1 MPIDRRAR
9 RETAHVDTFCADHLP
24 PPEQLPEIWRDL
36 PEYNY
41 PEKINCAAELL
52 DALVDRGDGERTA
65 FIHESGPWTYQHL
78 LEAANQIAHVLI
90 EELGLVP
97 GNRVLLRAPNCPLLV
112 ACWFAVV
119 KAGGVAVNTAPLLRC
134 RELIA
139 IADKAQIT
147 LALCDARIAGDCEQA
162 FRSHEDGSPRHNA
175 RLVHFNSGAA
185 DSLESLMQR
194 NSVKFANCETSAEDV
209 AIIAF
214 TSGST
219 GRGKGT
225 MHTHR
230 DILACADCFPRHIL
244 RPTPDDIFI
253 GTPPLAFTYA
263 LGGLMLF
270 PMRAGA
276 SSVLLEQ
283 PTPKHL
289 LEAIEQH
296 RATVCFTA
304 STAYRSMLK
313 ELTRE
318 QTASLRKCVSAGE
331 ALPLSTFEQWHEATG
346 LNIIDGIGSTEMLHI
361 FISAPEEEIRPGATG
376 RCIPGYQAKIIR
388 DDGSDAGRDEIGRL
402 AVRGITGCKYLDNAD
417 EQRKYVR
424 DGWNFTGDSF
434 RMDADGYF
442 WFQTRTDDL
451 IVSSGYNI
459 AAVEV
464 EHVLLEH
471 PAVQE
476 CAVVGVPD
484 SDRGQI
490 VKAFVVTAPPAQ
502 ACDRLK
508 KELQEFVKAQIAPFK
523 YPRAIE
529 FVSALPRTTTGKL
542 QRYQLREASK

>member
-1 MPIDRRAR
+1 M
-9 RETAHVDTFCADHLP
+9 P
-24 PPEQLPEIWRDL
+24 PPAQLPEIWRDV
-36 PEYNY
+36 PEYTY

-52 DALVDRGDGERTA
+52 DALVDRGHGERMA
-65 FIHESGPWTYQHL
+65 FIHESGRLTYQHL
-78 LEAANQIAHVLI
+78 LEAANQIAHVLVD
-90 EELGLVP
+90 ELGVVP
-97 GNRVLLRAPNCPLLV
+97 GNRVLLRAPNCPMLV
-112 ACWFAVV
+112 ACWFAVI

-147 LALCDARIAGDCEQA
+147 IALCDGRIAGDCEQA
-162 FRSHEDGSPRHNA
+162 FQSHADGTPRRNA
-175 RLVHFNSGAA
+175 RAVHFNSGAA
-185 DSLESLMQR
+185 DSLESLMQGKSAR
-194 NSVKFANCETSAEDV
+194 FANCETSAEDV

-270 PMRAGA
+270 PMRTGA
-276 SSVLLEQ
+276 STVLIEQ

-304 STAYRSMLK
+304 PTAYRAMLK
-313 ELTRE
+313 ELARE
-318 QTASLRKCVSAGE
+318 QTASLRKCGSAGE
-331 ALPLSTFEQWHEATG
+331 ALPLSTFEQWREATG

-388 DDGSDAGRDEIGRL
+388 DDGSDAGPDEIGRL

-417 EQRKYVR
+417 EQRKYVC

-434 RMDADGYF
+434 RMDRDGYF
-442 WFQTRTDDL
+442 WFQARTDDL

-484 SDRGQI
+484 TDRGQI
-490 VKAFVVTAPPAQ
+490 VKAFIVTAPPSQ
-502 ACDRLK
+502 ACDQLK

-542 QRYQLREASK
+542 QRYQLREPSK